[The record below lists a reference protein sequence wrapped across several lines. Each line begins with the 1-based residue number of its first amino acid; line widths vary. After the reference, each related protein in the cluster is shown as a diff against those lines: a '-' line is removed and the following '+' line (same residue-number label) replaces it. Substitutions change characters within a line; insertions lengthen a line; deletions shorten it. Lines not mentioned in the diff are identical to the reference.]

1 MGSLM
6 IAPLDTSKWAIFAH
20 GYPIAYTCG
29 VARVVAVANQKGGV
43 GKTTTTHALAS
54 VLARRDW
61 RVLLVDLDPQACL
74 TYSLGVDPDDLGH
87 SVHDVLLGRMQARE
101 ALHQVK
107 LAPVRADLGIGLHGE
122 GGERQDPFVSLLPA
136 TIDLAGSEV
145 FLSTRTAREHV
156 LERALAPLQREYD
169 WILVDCAPSLGVLTI
184 NGLTA
189 ARGVVIPVP
198 AEALGRRGV
207 GQLLE
212 TIEDVRSF
220 ANSKLE
226 VIGMVVTMLDERLRH
241 SREVLSELQELYGV
255 PVLEPF
261 VPRSV
266 RFAEAPEQARSIV
279 EHAPGS
285 RGAAA
290 YAELA
295 EQLESWSG

>member
-1 MGSLM
+1 
-6 IAPLDTSKWAIFAH
+6 
-20 GYPIAYTCG
+20 

-54 VLARRDW
+54 VLARRAW
-61 RVLLVDLDPQACL
+61 KVLVVDLDPQACL
-74 TYSLGVDPDDLGH
+74 TYSLGVDPDDLER

-101 ALHQVK
+101 AIQEVE
-107 LAPVRADLGIGLHGE
+107 LASVRGESRASADVDPRASTDRDPRASTDVAPRASASGSSEEPGE
-122 GGERQDPFVSLLPA
+122 AFLSLLPA

-145 FLSTRTAREHV
+145 FLLTRTGREHV

-189 ARGVVIPVP
+189 AKGVVIPVP

-220 ANSKLE
+220 ANPKLE

-241 SREVLSELQELYGV
+241 SREVLSELGELYGV

-266 RFAEAPEQARSIV
+266 RFAEAPEQARSIL

-290 YAELA
+290 YTELA
-295 EQLESWSG
+295 QRLESWHG